1 MQKVS
6 EWVLRRRKIILMI
19 ALLLCVISF
28 FTMKQ
33 VKINYNMA
41 DYLPAESPSTMAL
54 DFMGAGLPNLQV
66 YLPEITPQEAI
77 AQKEQLRKLTGVE
90 GVLWLDDVADLRARP
105 IETLPAEQVAAYY
118 AAGGARFQLTISPAL
133 YAESF
138 EAIHAQYP
146 QAIFKGEAV
155 NQARLQTV
163 SMGEVAS
170 IMIYLVPLVLLILL
184 LSTNHW
190 IEPILFLLVIGVAIL
205 LNEGTNIIFGSI
217 SYVTQACSAVL
228 QLAVSIDY
236 AVFLLHRFAE
246 YRTEG
251 MDAPS
256 AMKLAM
262 QKSASSIAASAMTTV
277 FGFLALLVM
286 SFGMGPDMG
295 LVLAKG
301 VLLSYLSVVVLL
313 PAAAMSVSKWIDRTA
328 HRSLLPSFKR
338 FGRAVV
344 RYGAPLAILMILL
357 LPVSYMGQ
365 ERNDFTYGSAGMH
378 AGDSPVRLEARQMDE
393 LFGKGQTMM
402 LLVPS
407 GDRAKAETLTQEL
420 QALDKVTAVISY
432 ATAVGTQI
440 PPQVLPPQALAQLQ
454 DRGYDRIIVDAAV
467 SDEGPNSFR
476 LVEEMRAVTQQL
488 YGDDYYLLGENVVNY
503 DLKDSITS
511 DNLKVLLAGL
521 LAIGGV
527 LLLTFRN
534 FTIPLILLL
543 VIEGSIWL
551 NMAIPYFLSIPMNYI
566 GYQIVS
572 SVQLGATVDYGIL
585 LAQRY
590 LEGRKVMPPREAAA
604 WALKKATGSILPPM
618 MILVIAGYA
627 LFLTVRSNGVISQMG
642 EVIGRGAA
650 ISGLMVM
657 LVLPKIL
664 HWLDSLIIR
673 TSFKKEEVMRT

>member
-1 MQKVS
+1 
-6 EWVLRRRKIILMI
+6 
-19 ALLLCVISF
+19 
-28 FTMKQ
+28 
-33 VKINYNMA
+33 
-41 DYLPAESPSTMAL
+41 
-54 DFMGAGLPNLQV
+54 
-66 YLPEITPQEAI
+66 
-77 AQKEQLRKLTGVE
+77 
-90 GVLWLDDVADLRARP
+90 
-105 IETLPAEQVAAYY
+105 
-118 AAGGARFQLTISPAL
+118 
-133 YAESF
+133 
-138 EAIHAQYP
+138 
-146 QAIFKGEAV
+146 
-155 NQARLQTV
+155 
-163 SMGEVAS
+163 
-170 IMIYLVPLVLLILL
+170 
-184 LSTNHW
+184 
-190 IEPILFLLVIGVAIL
+190 
-205 LNEGTNIIFGSI
+205 
-217 SYVTQACSAVL
+217 
-228 QLAVSIDY
+228 
-236 AVFLLHRFAE
+236 
-246 YRTEG
+246 
-251 MDAPS
+251 
-256 AMKLAM
+256 
-262 QKSASSIAASAMTTV
+262 
-277 FGFLALLVM
+277 
-286 SFGMGPDMG
+286 
-295 LVLAKG
+295 
-301 VLLSYLSVVVLL
+301 
-313 PAAAMSVSKWIDRTA
+313 
-328 HRSLLPSFKR
+328 
-338 FGRAVV
+338 
-344 RYGAPLAILMILL
+344 
-357 LPVSYMGQ
+357 MGQ